1 MAGFIINR
9 IVPNTHL
16 SHQGYRGNAP
26 TGNAKPHFKMHK
38 TAGEAKKAQ
47 RIANRRK
54 SMGGKGG

>member
-1 MAGFIINR
+1 MAGFTINR

-16 SHQGYRGNAP
+16 SHQGYR
-26 TGNAKPHFKMHK
+26 GNAKPHFKMHK

-47 RIANRRK
+47 RTANRRK